1 MTSREEIREGIAEWL
16 WENRAGETTVQDC
29 VYTWAELP
37 GYRKDDFRASAD
49 KLLTY
54 EHSQGVVIKVDREL
68 PVVCELEPDV
78 DACFGQE
85 VCCEI
90 LPKYIKD
97 AGSVSS
103 ECYREIIG
111 LAYAL
116 ADTIAKT
123 QRDFN
128 AEAGHVAVEPLIEE
142 K

>member
-1 MTSREEIREGIAEWL
+1 MTSREEIREGIAVILEAAGGSKEWTL
-16 WENRAGETTVQDC
+16 NILEF
-29 VYTWAELP
+29 L
-37 GYRKDDFRASAD
+37 
-49 KLLTY
+49 
-54 EHSQGVVIKVDREL
+54 HSQGVVIKVDREL

-97 AGSVSS
+97 AGSVSN

-128 AEAGHVAVEPLIEE
+128 GKAGYVAVESLIGVSR
-142 K
+142 